1 MINWL
6 DQNEFVWL
14 GRMLTGYNLRFLS
27 SSKTTNY
34 VLPINYEENRYELAE
49 NFIWVPFKWPIFTV
63 MLSITQVSNFKV
75 ILLQLKVFKMLIKIL
90 VVNIQFLDGRK
101 FQV

>member
-14 GRMLTGYNLRFLS
+14 GRMLTGYNLRFSS

-34 VLPINYEENRYELAE
+34 VLPINYEENRYELVE

-63 MLSITQVSNFKV
+63 LLSFTQVSNFV
-75 ILLQLKVFKMLIKIL
+75 VVLLQFKVFKMLIKIL
-90 VVNIQFLDGRK
+90 VVNILFLDGRK
-101 FQV
+101 FRV